1 MNDYFCV
8 LPFFGYEFRSE
19 NRGTHCCLLP
29 KDYNIDSIRNS
40 ILNKERSPY
49 CNACWSLEDHGLI
62 SDRKLKNVA
71 FDFYTNKDIQSIEDD
86 VRQGK
91 YKTTMI
97 KTSISNTCNSTCVTC
112 NSAASSAWA
121 PLEKKI
127 GIISHKSST
136 MTKEDILNNLNFE
149 ELISLNFMGGEPL
162 YEKLN
167 FYILETLLEHNNS
180 DCFIQITTNGSVGL
194 SDYQKKL
201 LKKFKNLNFNLSI
214 DGVEKVFE
222 YMRFPLKWNNL
233 TENLTFFKTLTDNIS
248 VSYTISNL
256 NVLYHN
262 DTTEWFKE
270 NNLNYNFNPVNKP
283 SHFRPGALPSA
294 IKEEI
299 FKKYGRTE
307 ELKFLIGAQHTDQDD
322 IDFAIMLNTIGKQ
335 DAVKDISYSDY
346 MPELTNLFSIFHQI

>member
-1 MNDYFCV
+1 
-8 LPFFGYEFRSE
+8 
-19 NRGTHCCLLP
+19 
-29 KDYNIDSIRNS
+29 
-40 ILNKERSPY
+40 
-49 CNACWSLEDHGLI
+49 
-62 SDRKLKNVA
+62 
-71 FDFYTNKDIQSIEDD
+71 
-86 VRQGK
+86 
-91 YKTTMI
+91 
-97 KTSISNTCNSTCVTC
+97 
-112 NSAASSAWA
+112 
-121 PLEKKI
+121 
-127 GIISHKSST
+127 